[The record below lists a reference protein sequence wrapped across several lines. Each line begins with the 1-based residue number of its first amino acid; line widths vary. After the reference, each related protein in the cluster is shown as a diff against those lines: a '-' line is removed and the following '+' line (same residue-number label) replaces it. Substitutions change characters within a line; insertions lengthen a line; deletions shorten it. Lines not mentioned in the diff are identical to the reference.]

1 MKTKVLFKPDN
12 ELLAL
17 SIKSLLE
24 NEGIYSIVHS
34 YQIPAY
40 DGIAQMMR
48 PQWGEI
54 LVAEEDYA
62 EAKELLD
69 AFLAA
74 AGTSVAE
81 DDKSAE
87 PDKNS
92 EPNIITNNETKDT
105 ND

>member
-1 MKTKVLFKPDN
+1 MKTKLLFKPDN

-24 NEGIYSIVHS
+24 NEGIYSIVRS

-48 PQWGEI
+48 PKWGEI
-54 LVAEEDYA
+54 LVAEDDYDK
-62 EAKELLD
+62 AKDLLD
-69 AFLAA
+69 DFLANINK
-74 AGTSVAE
+74 TS
-81 DDKSAE
+81 K
-87 PDKNS
+87 PINK
-92 EPNIITNNETKDT
+92 TNTICNETEQTDDI

>member
-1 MKTKVLFKPDN
+1 MKTKLLFKPDN

-24 NEGIYSIVHS
+24 NEGIYSIVRS

-48 PQWGEI
+48 PKWGEI
-54 LVAEEDYA
+54 LVAEDDY
-62 EAKELLD
+62 EKAKDLLGD
-69 AFLAA
+69 FLTNANK
-74 AGTSVAE
+74 TSESIDKTNAIRNNIE
-81 DDKSAE
+81 QTDDK
-87 PDKNS
+87 
-92 EPNIITNNETKDT
+92 

>member
-1 MKTKVLFKPDN
+1 MKTKLLFKPDN

-24 NEGIYSIVHS
+24 NEGIYSIVRS

-48 PQWGEI
+48 PKWGEI
-54 LVAEEDYA
+54 LVAEDNYDK
-62 EAKELLD
+62 AKDLLD
-69 AFLAA
+69 DFLTNANK
-74 AGTSVAE
+74 TSESIDEANTIRNNIE
-81 DDKSAE
+81 QTDDK
-87 PDKNS
+87 
-92 EPNIITNNETKDT
+92 

>member
-1 MKTKVLFKPDN
+1 M
-12 ELLAL
+12 

-24 NEGIYSIVHS
+24 NEGICSILHS

-74 AGTSVAE
+74 AGTPVAE
-81 DDKSAE
+81 NDNSAE
-87 PDKNS
+87 SDKNS
-92 EPNIITNNETKDT
+92 EPDIITNNETKDT